1 MVGFIII
8 MTTAQLADAQARLN
22 VSLREI
28 ITFFEE
34 AGITDNSVSLL
45 SSFIDK
51 HLTTDFLSLAE
62 GYGKCMAF
70 IDHDGLVAKLLQ
82 SFKLLIEGYV
92 IERKIANKR
101 LKLLKEDKKSDP
113 EVILRLEN
121 LLIDLDQKKAV
132 ATVSAMRLR
141 AMSTI
146 SITFFENPKFDAV
159 AHNKANIEH
168 IKKLMKPKK

>member
-1 MVGFIII
+1 
-8 MTTAQLADAQARLN
+8 MTTAQLVDTQARLN
-22 VSLREI
+22 VSLREM

-34 AGITDNSVSLL
+34 SGVQEHSTSLL
-45 SSFIDK
+45 NGFIDK

-70 IDHDGLVAKLLQ
+70 IDHDELVLKLLKSSQ
-82 SFKLLIEGYV
+82 LLIEGYV

-132 ATVSAMRLR
+132 ATTSAMRLR

-146 SITFFENPKFDAV
+146 SISNFLNPKFDSV
-159 AHNKANIEH
+159 AHHKANIEH
-168 IKKLMKPKK
+168 LRKLMKPKK

>member
-1 MVGFIII
+1 
-8 MTTAQLADAQARLN
+8 MTTAQLVDCQARLN
-22 VSLREI
+22 VSLRDI

-34 AGITDNSVSLL
+34 AGIKENSIILL
-45 SSFIDK
+45 NSFIDK

-70 IDHDGLVAKLLQ
+70 IDHDELVVKLLKSSQ
-82 SFKLLIEGYV
+82 LLIEGYV

-113 EVILRLEN
+113 EVIARLEN

-132 ATVSAMRLR
+132 ANVSAMRLR
-141 AMSTI
+141 AMTTI
-146 SITFFENPKFDAV
+146 SISNFHNPKFDYV
-159 AHNKANIEH
+159 AHHKASVEH
-168 IKKLMKPKK
+168 HRKLLKPTKK